1 MGAVKEKTMPALLSS
16 RIPLRS
22 PGRTV
27 RVTPRRLVEI
37 LSDPA
42 LRSRYG
48 RVRVVPPRLGGRGLG
63 RITIEVKGAPHA
75 R

>member
-1 MGAVKEKTMPALLSS
+1 MTALLSP
-16 RIPLRS
+16 RIPLRA
-22 PGRTV
+22 PGRAV

-48 RVRVVPPRLGGRGLG
+48 RVRIVPPRLGGRGLG
-63 RITIEVKGAPHA
+63 RITIEVKGGVHA
-75 R
+75 H